1 MERNLKKDQLSK
13 KKKKKEFGILE
24 YLWGIFMSLFI
35 KEKEQKDVDV
45 EKRAI

>member
-13 KKKKKEFGILE
+13 KKKKEFRILE